1 MTARFYVPQL
11 SAAESCELTGS
22 EWHHLAHVMRSAIG
36 DRVVL
41 FDGNGHEAD
50 AEITTLAK
58 SRASLRILARRTDLP
73 EDESTIVLATAVPK
87 ADRFRWLV
95 EKATELGVGRLIP
108 LQTAR
113 SVVSPGD
120 VKLDK
125 MRTTVIEACKQSGR
139 NRLMRVEPTMNWET
153 LITTVVPTGSA
164 FVADLSGAL
173 LASAIAAAEPGRP
186 VILIVGPEGGLTEGE
201 LRLAIA
207 AGAKSVSLGPRIL
220 RIETAALALAA
231 IGGLRCSSR
240 VPTAEPG

>member
-11 SAAESCELTGS
+11 SAAESCELSGS
-22 EWHHLAHVMRSAIG
+22 EWHHLAHVMRSGVG

-41 FDGNGHEAD
+41 FDGNGNEAD

-58 SRASLRILARRTDLP
+58 SCASLRILARRTDSP
-73 EDESTIVLATAVPK
+73 EDDGAIVLATAVPK

-95 EKATELGVGRLIP
+95 EKATELGVVRLIP
-108 LQTAR
+108 LQSAR

-120 VKLDK
+120 LKLDK
-125 MRTTVIEACKQSGR
+125 MRTAVIEACKQSGR
-139 NRLMRVEPTMNWET
+139 NRLMRVEPTMDWET
-153 LITTVVPTGSA
+153 LITTVVPTGDA
-164 FVADLSGAL
+164 LVADRSGAP
-173 LASAIAAAEPGRP
+173 LASAIAAVEPGRP

-201 LRLAIA
+201 LREAIA

-231 IGGLRCSSR
+231 VWGLSSSR
-240 VPTAEPG
+240 VKRPEPG